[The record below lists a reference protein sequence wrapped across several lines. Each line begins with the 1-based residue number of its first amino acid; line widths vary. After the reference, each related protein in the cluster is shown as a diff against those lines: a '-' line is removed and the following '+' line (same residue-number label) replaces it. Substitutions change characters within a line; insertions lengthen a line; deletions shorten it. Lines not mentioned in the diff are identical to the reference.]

1 MADRSALLSGL
12 LTIEPA
18 QGEPDHKTD
27 GRRDRGVAI
36 DHLSEY
42 LGFLGQRGGV
52 VAQGEGNREGEHAD
66 RSDEHGGE
74 KTSTAIQQTIGKAL
88 LRIAAP
94 RPRGFNQCGIKKRI
108 LVSPKKPQT
117 SVTPA
122 TLGKVAR

>member
-1 MADRSALLSGL
+1 MFDLAKEMADWSALLSGL

-18 QGEPDHKTD
+18 QREPDHKTD
-27 GRRDRGVAI
+27 RRRDRGVAI

-66 RSDEHGGE
+66 RSQHGSE

-94 RPRGFNQCGIKKRI
+94 RPRGFNQCGIKKEDI
-108 LVSPKKPQT
+108 
-117 SVTPA
+117 
-122 TLGKVAR
+122 G